1 MHVRLDYD
9 RLSDRK
15 PTITARL
22 GVSVLW
28 SRDCFAYSIPN
39 KNDPRGSAVSARVVL
54 SLSCYRPASSLFTA
68 ASTSRWSDSRPRG
81 TTTYVRLRNRT
92 RTLRGTSNNALP
104 SGDDSARATK
114 SPRGVA
120 HGHTRTSPIPAGS
133 SSPVTSSSRAK
144 DQLTASPPADSAW
157 NNTCTAYGSAGSYR
171 RLARTGRAV
180 ASGATSRSEVST
192 STVVGRMVLMD
203 ELPPAPLRGW

>member
-1 MHVRLDYD
+1 
-9 RLSDRK
+9 
-15 PTITARL
+15 
-22 GVSVLW
+22 
-28 SRDCFAYSIPN
+28 
-39 KNDPRGSAVSARVVL
+39 
-54 SLSCYRPASSLFTA
+54 
-68 ASTSRWSDSRPRG
+68 
-81 TTTYVRLRNRT
+81 
-92 RTLRGTSNNALP
+92 
-104 SGDDSARATK
+104 

-157 NNTCTAYGSAGSYR
+157 NNTGTAYGSAGSYR

-180 ASGATSRSEVST
+180 ASGATSRREVST

-203 ELPPAPLRGW
+203 ELPPAPLRGWGTPRFPYSGDQIG